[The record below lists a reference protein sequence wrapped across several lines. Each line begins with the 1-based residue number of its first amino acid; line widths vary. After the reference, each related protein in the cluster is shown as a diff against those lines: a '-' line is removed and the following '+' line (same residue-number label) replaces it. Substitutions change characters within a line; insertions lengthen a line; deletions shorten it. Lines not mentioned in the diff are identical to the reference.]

1 MHRSEFFELCWKQYT
16 KVTPQAQKIQSLL
29 QTRGDIVRNDH
40 VAFRTFNIAG
50 YIDERHEHSRS
61 AQNIGPALL
70 DAPCQCL
77 DRYHQD
83 LNIE

>member
-1 MHRSEFFELCWKQYT
+1 MDRTEFFELLWKQYT

-50 YIDERHEHSRS
+50 
-61 AQNIGPALL
+61 
-70 DAPCQCL
+70 
-77 DRYHQD
+77 
-83 LNIE
+83 